1 MVVPISEASAEYA
14 KQVRQELRREGFHVE
29 VDLMDK
35 KMQKKVREAQLAQF
49 NYILVV
55 GEQEREART
64 VNVRTRDNKV
74 HGMHSLA
81 SVVEVMRRER
91 KEKAKGSLF
100 DEMEGGN
107 GDGEKKEGGGVG
119 EEVAAA

>member
-1 MVVPISEASAEYA
+1 M
-14 KQVRQELRREGFHVE
+14 
-29 VDLMDK
+29 
-35 KMQKKVREAQLAQF
+35 
-49 NYILVV
+49 V